1 MGAKS
6 CKASCD
12 NAKVKSPLFG
22 CILGHC
28 DCSCIQEEV
37 KEVVP
42 AVIAVEAAAH
52 QLQDLEVT
60 LKELF
65 GIDVIEPGTHKA

>member
-37 KEVVP
+37 K
-42 AVIAVEAAAH
+42 VIAVEAAAH